1 MQQVFH
7 FFGNIFARAAPNAA
21 NFTILGAAAKEDV
34 WDIFDFTIFF
44 SPPIFLPARATIIS
58 AKSTPYLVSRAL
70 CKPRTPAFLAV
81 FGSPN

>member
-34 WDIFDFTIFF
+34 WDIFDFTIFQPAHF
-44 SPPIFLPARATIIS
+44 SAGAGDNNFSQIDPLSYFKGLR
-58 AKSTPYLVSRAL
+58 R
-70 CKPRTPAFLAV
+70 PRTPAFLAV